1 MRLTMIRNR
10 DNERLPQNYCDF
22 TAPGG
27 TIGRDTNNTLILP
40 DQSRAISRLQA
51 VVHISPNGE
60 AAITHRG
67 STTAL
72 LLNGSELPYNVQ
84 QPLADGDI
92 IDIAGY
98 QFSVSL
104 INQPVSLAPLLVS
117 HGVVSST
124 NDIDESV
131 WDNLEAEFLLP
142 PSLHHKPLT
151 QDPHHPLL
159 ANEPENRAAKDP
171 LAMEQETDLASLH
184 EKICDPD
191 QLFAQDDPFSLPP
204 IMKDTT
210 PSVLSVNRKWVAEDQ
225 PPSES
230 AQQPA
235 MDHAPSI
242 LGLSGEQEIA
252 WPAQADGG
260 SEDDVLLGLFAD
272 NAIPLSSTIDDGAA
286 FDAGPAIWPAAA
298 EDLVAVEAPAPPQA
312 AVAVAEAESKS
323 EVSAQQEDLSWA
335 QQMRATE
342 HFAFNDVA
350 AEASE
355 MRHREP
361 VAYREEKADDALPS
375 LTRLGVDPVRHQ
387 PFKPAK
393 SASQEQLHGELFSA
407 FVAGLGLDDAVLQPD
422 FSPEQL
428 YLAGKLLSLFSQGT
442 VALLSSRSI
451 LKRGLKAE
459 MTMILEEENNP
470 FKMLPSGKTVLLQIF
485 STPMPGFIPPEN
497 AVRDA
502 MIDLQAHQL
511 GMIAGVRAII
521 AAMLQTF
528 HPNTLEK
535 MAAEQGTLPGKGVF
549 AGNRKA
555 ALWDT
560 LQAQYQRVANEV
572 EDDFHTLFG
581 EAFLHAYDL
590 EIRQYKASQN
600 QQAQ

>member
-40 DQSRAISRLQA
+40 DQNRAISRLQA
-51 VVHISPNGE
+51 VVHISPTGE
-60 AAITHRG
+60 AHITQRG

-72 LLNGSELPYNVQ
+72 LLNGGELPHNVQ
-84 QPLADGDI
+84 QPLAEGDI
-92 IDIAGY
+92 LDIAGY

-104 INQPVSLAPLLVS
+104 MDHPVSLAPLLQS
-117 HGVVSST
+117 QGMASSV
-124 NDIDESV
+124 NDIDEAV
-131 WDNLEAEFLLP
+131 WDNLEAEFLLHQP
-142 PSLHHKPLT
+142 QHKRPLPH
-151 QDPHHPLL
+151 DPNHPLF
-159 ANEPENRAAKDP
+159 ANEPDNRSGKDP
-171 LAMEQETDLASLH
+171 LAMAQETDLASLH
-184 EKICDPD
+184 EKTIDPD
-191 QLFAQDDPFSLPP
+191 RLFAQDDPFSLPP

-210 PSVLSVNRKWVAEDQ
+210 PSVLSVNRKWSAEDQ
-225 PPSES
+225 ATPET

-235 MDHAPSI
+235 TDHVPPI
-242 LGLSGEQEIA
+242 LHLPDELAAEWA
-252 WPAQADGG
+252 LNADIG

-272 NAIPLSSTIDDGAA
+272 NAVPLASTMDDGAA
-286 FDAGPAIWPAAA
+286 FDPTLAIWPAAPGPVSPV
-298 EDLVAVEAPAPPQA
+298 DAPAPPQA
-312 AVAVAEAESKS
+312 ETKPEALT
-323 EVSAQQEDLSWA
+323 QHEDLAWA
-335 QQMRATE
+335 EQIRVAD
-342 HFAFNDVA
+342 HFSLNDFSDQENA
-350 AEASE
+350 ISASE
-355 MRHREP
+355 PAEYAEEP
-361 VAYREEKADDALPS
+361 IGGSSAP

-387 PFKPAK
+387 PFKPTK

-470 FKMLPSGKTVLLQIF
+470 FKMLPSGKTVLLQMF
-485 STPMPGFIPPEN
+485 STPMPGFIPPEH

-528 HPNTLEK
+528 HPDNLEK
-535 MAAEQGTLPGKGVF
+535 MAAEQGMLPSKGVF
-549 AGNRKA
+549 SGNRKA
-555 ALWDT
+555 ALWDA
-560 LQAQYQRVANEV
+560 LKNHYQRVANEV

-600 QQAQ
+600 QKAP

>member
-60 AAITHRG
+60 AQITQRG
-67 STTAL
+67 STTVL
-72 LLNGSELPYNVQ
+72 LLNGDELSHNVQ
-84 QPLADGDI
+84 HPLAEGDVL
-92 IDIAGY
+92 DIAGY

-104 INQPVSLAPLLVS
+104 NDPPLSLAPLLLS
-117 HGVVSST
+117 QGVVSSV
-124 NDIDESV
+124 NSIDEAV
-131 WDNLEAEFLLP
+131 WDNLEAEFLVHQPQHKRPLP
-142 PSLHHKPLT
+142 HEPN
-151 QDPHHPLL
+151 HPLF
-159 ANEPENRAAKDP
+159 ANEPDNRSRQDP
-171 LAMEQETDLASLH
+171 LAMAQETDLASLH
-184 EKICDPD
+184 EKPIDPD
-191 QLFAQDDPFSLPP
+191 HLFAQDDPFSLPP

-210 PSVLSVNRKWVAEDQ
+210 PSVLSVNRKWSAEDLATPEPEQ
-225 PPSES
+225 LPAADSAPP
-230 AQQPA
+230 
-235 MDHAPSI
+235 I
-242 LGLSGEQEIA
+242 LNLHDELA
-252 WPAQADGG
+252 ADWALNADSG

-272 NAIPLSSTIDDGAA
+272 NAVPLASTLNDDAA
-286 FDAGPAIWPAAA
+286 FEPALAIWPAVP
-298 EDLVAVEAPAPPQA
+298 DAPAPA
-312 AVAVAEAESKS
+312 ATKAKPEAP
-323 EVSAQQEDLSWA
+323 VQHEDLAWA
-335 QQMRATE
+335 EQARAADSFSLND
-342 HFAFNDVA
+342 FALQDHEPPHQETA
-350 AEASE
+350 GHAEEQLEGS
-355 MRHREP
+355 P
-361 VAYREEKADDALPS
+361 PP

-387 PFKPAK
+387 PFQPAK
-393 SASQEQLHGELFSA
+393 SASPEQLHGELFSA

-442 VALLSSRSI
+442 VALLSSRNI

-470 FKMLPSGKTVLLQIF
+470 FKMLPSGKTVLLQFF

-528 HPNTLEK
+528 HPDTLEK

-549 AGNRKA
+549 SGNRKA

-560 LQAQYQRVANEV
+560 LKTHYQRVANEV

-600 QQAQ
+600 QKVS

>member
-51 VVHISPNGE
+51 VVHISPTGE
-60 AAITHRG
+60 AQITQRG

-72 LLNGSELPYNVQ
+72 LLNGGELPHNVQ
-84 QPLADGDI
+84 HPLAEGDI
-92 IDIAGY
+92 LDIAGY

-104 INQPVSLAPLLVS
+104 NDPPLSLAPLLLS
-117 HGVVSST
+117 QGAASSV
-124 NDIDESV
+124 NSIDEAV
-131 WDNLEAEFLLP
+131 WDNLEAEFLLHQP
-142 PSLHHKPLT
+142 QHKRPL
-151 QDPHHPLL
+151 PHEQNHPLF
-159 ANEPENRAAKDP
+159 ANEPDNRARQDP
-171 LAMEQETDLASLH
+171 LAMAQETDLASLH
-184 EKICDPD
+184 DQPIDPD
-191 QLFAQDDPFSLPP
+191 HLFAQDDPFSLPP

-210 PSVLSVNRKWVAEDQ
+210 PSVLSVNRKWSAEDLATPEPVQPPVAEPA
-225 PPSES
+225 PPLLNLPDEL
-230 AQQPA
+230 AA
-235 MDHAPSI
+235 EWA
-242 LGLSGEQEIA
+242 LN
-252 WPAQADGG
+252 ADSG

-272 NAIPLSSTIDDGAA
+272 NAVPLASTLNDEAA
-286 FDAGPAIWPAAA
+286 FDPALAIWPAAPDAVASAATETKQAAPVQHDDLTWA
-298 EDLVAVEAPAPPQA
+298 EQARAADGVSLNDFAPQEHEAPHRQAGAP
-312 AVAVAEAESKS
+312 
-323 EVSAQQEDLSWA
+323 L
-335 QQMRATE
+335 
-342 HFAFNDVA
+342 
-350 AEASE
+350 
-355 MRHREP
+355 
-361 VAYREEKADDALPS
+361 DAMPPP

-442 VALLSSRSI
+442 VALLSSRNI

-470 FKMLPSGKTVLLQIF
+470 FKMLPSGKTVLLQMF

-528 HPNTLEK
+528 HPDNLEK

-549 AGNRKA
+549 SGNRKA

-560 LQAQYQRVANEV
+560 LKAHYQRVANEV

-600 QQAQ
+600 QKVP

>member
-51 VVHISPNGE
+51 VVNIAPNGE
-60 AAITHRG
+60 AHITHRG

-72 LLNGSELPYNVQ
+72 LLNGSELPHNVQ
-84 QPLADGDI
+84 QPLAEGDI
-92 IDIAGY
+92 LDIAGY

-104 INQPVSLAPLLVS
+104 NDPPLSLAPLLVS
-117 HGVVSST
+117 QGAASSV
-124 NDIDESV
+124 NAIDEAV
-131 WDNLEAEFLLP
+131 WDNLEAEFLLHQP
-142 PSLHHKPLT
+142 QQKRPL
-151 QDPHHPLL
+151 PHEPNHPLF
-159 ANEPENRAAKDP
+159 ANEPDNHFGKDP
-171 LAMEQETDLASLH
+171 LAMAQETDPASLH
-184 EKICDPD
+184 EKTIDPD
-191 QLFAQDDPFSLPP
+191 RLFAQDDPFSLPP

-210 PSVLSVNRKWVAEDQ
+210 PSVLSVNRKWSAEDRETPEPAQ
-225 PPSES
+225 PAAPAPPSLNLPDEL
-230 AQQPA
+230 A
-235 MDHAPSI
+235 
-242 LGLSGEQEIA
+242 
-252 WPAQADGG
+252 ADWALNADSG

-272 NAIPLSSTIDDGAA
+272 NAAPLTSTMDDAA
-286 FDAGPAIWPAAA
+286 FDPALALWPAAPEEVSAASAPAAA
-298 EDLVAVEAPAPPQA
+298 EPKPQAPAQHADLAWAEQLRAAEHFSLHDFAPPEHQPPHRE
-312 AVAVAEAESKS
+312 AEAK
-323 EVSAQQEDLSWA
+323 V
-335 QQMRATE
+335 
-342 HFAFNDVA
+342 
-350 AEASE
+350 
-355 MRHREP
+355 
-361 VAYREEKADDALPS
+361 DDSPPS
-375 LTRLGVDPVRHQ
+375 LPRLGVDPVRHQ

-407 FVAGLGLDDAVLQPD
+407 FVAGLGLDDALLQPD

-442 VALLSSRSI
+442 VALLSSRNI

-485 STPMPGFIPPEN
+485 STPMPGFIAPEN

-528 HPNTLEK
+528 HPDTLEK
-535 MAAEQGTLPGKGVF
+535 MAAEQGMLPGKGVF
-549 AGNRKA
+549 SGNRKA

-560 LQAQYQRVANEV
+560 LKTHYQRVANEV

-600 QQAQ
+600 QKAP